1 MGLFF
6 SSNGSF
12 NFTTQ
17 VDYLIVLKML
27 ILMLIAKIGSDF
39 AFKLN
44 NDWLVVKIYFR
55 ARDDFS
61 KR

>member
-1 MGLFF
+1 MNERYHIFKVFVNLLTLLYVQ
-6 SSNGSF
+6 
-12 NFTTQ
+12 TT
-17 VDYLIVLKML
+17 LLL

>member
-1 MGLFF
+1 
-6 SSNGSF
+6 
-12 NFTTQ
+12 
-17 VDYLIVLKML
+17 
-27 ILMLIAKIGSDF
+27 MLIAKIGSDF